1 MGLAC
6 HIAKIH
12 SEVLHIQTFILL
24 LTYIFIKIF
33 ETILQSSVSKNAR
46 EIKEIMEI
54 LVSKILKLFVLIA
67 GKH

>member
-46 EIKEIMEI
+46 EIKEI